1 MKTYTVVGGGIAGLM
16 TAWFLH
22 KKNRLE
28 AIYQPADS
36 KGASSIAAG
45 IINPITGKRFAKT
58 WIADTLFPFAE
69 KTYQEIEQ
77 TLGISFFSS
86 IEVMRLAETMEQ
98 ENDWHARTQSD
109 SFAKYISTK
118 AAPENINHL
127 LQPIASSFFI
137 KGGYKLAV
145 ETLSENLLSYFKRE
159 NKWVNEPYNANETN
173 NNVIF
178 CSGMANQNTLPV
190 IGVKGHYLVCD
201 IPDLAVDFVVH
212 GHATIIPQ
220 KDGLYRV
227 GSTYQW
233 AFENDEIEKI
243 QVDFLTSGL
252 KKTLCC
258 DFTVIDALAGIRPT
272 TADRR
277 PIVGCIDID
286 KNHFTLNGL
295 GTKGYSLA
303 PYFADMLV
311 NHLTED
317 SPIIKEVRANR

>member
-28 AIYQPADS
+28 AIYQPTES

-45 IINPITGKRFAKT
+45 VINPITGKRFAKT

-77 TLGISFFSS
+77 TLSISFFSP

-109 SFAKYISTK
+109 SFASYICTK
-118 AAPENINHL
+118 AVPKNIYTL

-145 ETLSENLLSYFKRE
+145 ETLSENLLCYFKSE
-159 NKWVNEPYNANETN
+159 KKWVDAHFDTN
-173 NNVIF
+173 KISNNVIF
-178 CSGMANQNTLPV
+178 CTGMMNQNALPV
-190 IGVKGHYLVCD
+190 IGVKGHYLVCEM
-201 IPDLAVDFVVH
+201 PDLTVDFVVH

-220 KDGLYRV
+220 KNGLYRV

-233 AFENDEIEKI
+233 AFENDEIEKV

-252 KKTLCC
+252 KKTLRC
-258 DFTVIDALAGIRPT
+258 DFKVIDALAGIRPT

-277 PIVGCIDID
+277 PLVGCIDVS
-286 KNHFTLNGL
+286 KKHFALNGL

-311 NHLTED
+311 NHLTTD
-317 SPIIKEVRANR
+317 SAIIQEVSIAR

>member
-1 MKTYTVVGGGIAGLM
+1 MKPYTVVGGGIAGLM

-69 KTYQEIEQ
+69 NTYNEIEH
-77 TLGISFFSS
+77 TLGISFFSP

-109 SFAKYISTK
+109 SFSKYISSK
-118 AAPENINHL
+118 ATPKNVDAL

-145 ETLSENLLSYFKRE
+145 ETLSTNLLQYFESE
-159 NKWVNEPYNANETN
+159 NKWINGNYQSNESDQNI
-173 NNVIF
+173 IF
-178 CSGMANQNTLPV
+178 CTGMTNQNTLPV
-190 IGVKGHYLVCD
+190 IGVKGHYIVCD
-201 IPDLAVDFVVH
+201 IPDLKVDFVVH

-233 AFENDEIEKI
+233 SFENAEIEKVQI
-243 QVDFLTSGL
+243 DFLTSGL
-252 KKTLCC
+252 KKTLRC
-258 DFTVIDALAGIRPT
+258 DFNVINAIAGIRPT

-277 PIVGCIDID
+277 PIVGCVNVA
-286 KNHFTLNGL
+286 KNHYVLNGL

-317 SPIIKEVRANR
+317 SQIIKEVSTTR